1 MEKHGDL
8 ERGRI
13 SCHISRA
20 VYVINCLGSFTS
32 AGLDKS
38 LATSQTADQIAIQTA
53 DKTADQTADQIAD
66 QITIHLLN
74 RFHKYFMNVNRRLH
88 LLIND
93 LAEV

>member
-20 VYVINCLGSFTS
+20 VYVIDCLGSFTS

-38 LATSQTADQIAIQTA
+38 LATSQTADQITIQTA
-53 DKTADQTADQIAD
+53 DKTADQTADQI
-66 QITIHLLN
+66 TIHLLN
-74 RFHKYFMNVNRRLH
+74 RFHQIFH
-88 LLIND
+88 
-93 LAEV
+93 EC